1 MFDLTLLERLE
12 ASTDDRP
19 YRATTAFSGSAAL
32 ESVLVNLRRIFNE
45 RRGSCQTRSDYG
57 MPDLNDVLGGGGTRA
72 QLAQTVQQMMSAF
85 EPRLADPVVRFERD
99 PDDPTAINFR
109 ISAYLLQGE
118 DREKISF
125 ETSLSPD
132 RRVRVRG

>member
-12 ASTDDRP
+12 ASTDERP
-19 YRATTAFSGSAAL
+19 YRAPNPLSGSSAL
-32 ESVLVNLRRIFNE
+32 DSVLANLRRIFNE

-57 MPDLNDVLGGGGTRA
+57 MPDLNDVLGSGGTPA
-72 QLAQTVQQMMSAF
+72 QLAQTVQLMMSAF
-85 EPRLADPVVRFERD
+85 EPRLADPIVRFERN

-109 ISAYLLQGE
+109 ISAYLVQGE

>member
-1 MFDLTLLERLE
+1 MADLTLLERLE

-19 YRATTAFSGSAAL
+19 YRAAGVSSSSAL
-32 ESVLVNLRRIFNE
+32 ESVLANLRRIFNE

-57 MPDLNDVLGGGGTRA
+57 MPDLNDVLGSGGTPS
-72 QLAQTVQQMMSAF
+72 QLAQTVQQMMSEF

-109 ISAYLLQGE
+109 ISAYLVQGA
-118 DREKISF
+118 DRERISF